1 MTSLSSSSLM
11 TTTSSSAN
19 SMENNESLKSAR
31 NGTNNLL
38 SNILSSIKLGPAIP
52 TVSPSTRSDLEYLF
66 EEEYVSNGP
75 SWGARVCYGTGSTY
89 LIGLGTGGLWGLWD
103 GLRNPQGSGSRR
115 LRINCI
121 LNACTARGPFLGNSL
136 GIIALVYNG
145 LHGGLIKARNEKED
159 LWGAVGAAA
168 ASGAIFKS
176 TAGLRKCLVGGG
188 VFGSAMLAFKLYQK
202 YEKESY

>member
-1 MTSLSSSSLM
+1 M